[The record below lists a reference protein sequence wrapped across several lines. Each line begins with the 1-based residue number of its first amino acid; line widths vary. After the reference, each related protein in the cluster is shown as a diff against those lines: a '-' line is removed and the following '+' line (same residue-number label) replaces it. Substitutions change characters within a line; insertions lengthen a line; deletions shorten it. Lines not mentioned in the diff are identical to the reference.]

1 MKIFI
6 LNWMRKNKNKELKIS
21 DYTEEKKKEIKK
33 KEEAKRM
40 EIAEAWDNI
49 LYAQVIRGFLLVTQ
63 SIIRK
68 YILLSSL
75 IITKN
80 IVRIL
85 LFQSPEWSEDLKD
98 WNREMYIKCTYNGV
112 PLSETEFPKNWLT
125 EGIQIKVLFPF
136 RLKPWHR
143 YRSKLRSPQKEKN
156 PMKKKVKKMDFFF
169 FIYFPGIRSEALRK
183 ANSIRAAAENPG
195 CCGA

>member
-1 MKIFI
+1 M
-6 LNWMRKNKNKELKIS
+6 KIS
-21 DYTEEKKKEIKK
+21 DYTEEKKNKKEIKK
-33 KEEAKRM
+33 KEEADRM
-40 EIAEAWDNI
+40 EIAEAWENTQN
-49 LYAQVIRGFLLVTQ
+49 AQPIRSLLLVTH

-68 YILLSSL
+68 YILLPSL

-143 YRSKLRSPQKEKN
+143 YRSKLRSPQKEKD
-156 PMKKKVKKMDFFF
+156 PMKKKVKKMIF
-169 FIYFPGIRSEALRK
+169 YFLK
-183 ANSIRAAAENPG
+183 F
-195 CCGA
+195 